1 MGKFPTTRMRRMRRD
16 NFSRRLMREATLN
29 VDNLIY
35 PMFVIE
41 GYNAREPIASMP
53 GITRLSI
60 DRLVEEA
67 RYVADLGVPA
77 VAVFPNI
84 GAELRSDG
92 AVEAHN
98 SAGLIQRAA
107 RALKSAL
114 PDLGVIADVA
124 LDPYTNHGQDGIID
138 ETGYVLNDA
147 TVEVLVKQAL
157 AHAEAGVDIVAPSDM
172 MDGRVGAIR
181 KGLDAAGYIHTRILA
196 YSAKYASGFYGPFR
210 DAVGSTT
217 ALASANKK
225 NYQMD
230 PGNSD
235 EALRETALDIDEGA
249 DIVMVKPGMPYLD
262 IVRRVKDE
270 FEMPTFVYL
279 VSGEYTMLMA
289 PIENGWLDEEV
300 VMESLLAFKRA
311 GADAILTYFAK
322 RAAEIL
328 SQTS

>member
-172 MDGRVGAIR
+172 MDGRISAIYVMR
-181 KGLDAAGYIHTRILA
+181 NPDK
-196 YSAKYASGFYGPFR
+196 
-210 DAVGSTT
+210 
-217 ALASANKK
+217 
-225 NYQMD
+225 
-230 PGNSD
+230 
-235 EALRETALDIDEGA
+235 LRHLH
-249 DIVMVKPGMPYLD
+249 
-262 IVRRVKDE
+262 
-270 FEMPTFVYL
+270 
-279 VSGEYTMLMA
+279 
-289 PIENGWLDEEV
+289 
-300 VMESLLAFKRA
+300 
-311 GADAILTYFAK
+311 
-322 RAAEIL
+322 
-328 SQTS
+328 